1 MYIDIS
7 VNKRFKYELDNEE
20 YFQREGFT
28 ESEIKNIVEQSIR
41 EEIWNYIYDNDI
53 KINIDV

>member
-1 MYIDIS
+1 MYVDIS

-53 KINIDV
+53 KINIDI